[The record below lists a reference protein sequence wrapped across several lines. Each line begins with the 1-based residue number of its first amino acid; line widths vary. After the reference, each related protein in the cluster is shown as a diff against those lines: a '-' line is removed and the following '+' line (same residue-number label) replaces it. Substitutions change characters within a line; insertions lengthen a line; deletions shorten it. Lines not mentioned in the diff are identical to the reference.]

1 MKLPKQKVLN
11 QPNYGMWH
19 HSLRWTVGSL
29 FPGDHGGGGQ
39 SVHPTNSHLQNLFNQ
54 IIDEADIEGCHYL
67 KKLFK
72 CDIVCHVL
80 CVSS

>member
-1 MKLPKQKVLN
+1 MASFFEVDC
-11 QPNYGMWH
+11 
-19 HSLRWTVGSL
+19 VGSL

-72 CDIVCHVL
+72 CDIVCRVL